1 VIATAGIAPRS
12 DGAVRSR
19 TIGAMGITGASR
31 ELVMAAMVVVLL
43 STLVEG
49 PAAWAVGGI
58 LLIAVILAALQ
69 VLGDGVPAASGPGV
83 PVESLIAP
91 GITAVALFGSMRLVP
106 AGILLVPAA
115 LAGGWLLLRVM
126 ATEARLLA
134 SPTGPSSA
142 DRTSV
147 VAQALVAGFLA
158 FAGAAALV
166 PGSLPE
172 PGVIGAPPTGPEL
185 ATLASADALVAF
197 LLGYRIAALRT
208 STMRDVA
215 WFALT
220 SAIVVAIAVV
230 ALRVMDLPRV
240 AGPALAVLVFFLW
253 DAVHASQDA
262 RPRAAGRIW
271 EILLLAVLGIAVVAW
286 SLRLNA

>member
-1 VIATAGIAPRS
+1 MTPSLVTPSRAG
-12 DGAVRSR
+12 GARRSR
-19 TIGAMGITGASR
+19 TIDAMGIAAASR
-31 ELVMAAMVVVLL
+31 ELVVAAMVVITL

-49 PAAWAVGGI
+49 PAAWAAAGI
-58 LLIAVILAALQ
+58 ILVAVVLASLQ
-69 VLGDGVPAASGPGV
+69 VLGDGVPALSGPGV
-83 PVESLIAP
+83 PIESLLAP
-91 GITAVALFGSMRLVP
+91 GVAAVGIFGGMRLVP
-106 AGILLVPAA
+106 LGILLVPAA
-115 LAGGWLLLRVM
+115 LAGGWLLLRVIG
-126 ATEARLLA
+126 TEARLLA
-134 SPTGPSSA
+134 SPAGPSSA
-142 DRTSV
+142 DRTSI

-166 PGSLPE
+166 PGALPE
-172 PGVIGAPPTGPEL
+172 PGVVGAPPTGPEL

-197 LLGYRIAALRT
+197 LLGYRLAALRT
-208 STMRDVA
+208 STVRDVA

-220 SAIVVAIAVV
+220 SAIVVAIATV

-253 DAVHASQDA
+253 DAVHASQEA

-271 EILLLAVLGIAVVAW
+271 EFLLLVVLGVAVVAW